1 MTNKK
6 LNDLSTF
13 FFIKES
19 LKPYKWYFLVVF
31 ICYFLSG
38 FHGTIQSMITK
49 IIIDNV
55 ALPEIHGVESNVII
69 PSGFFILEFQLFLL
83 LRRLINYI
91 TYKVYPKLNND
102 IISHAFE
109 YIHRHPAAYFNN
121 KLSGTI
127 ASDIN
132 ILNENIIVI
141 KENAL
146 SIVSTLV
153 LILSSLICMY
163 IIHPLFSLG
172 LLCFMISFVSI
183 NIFFSKKINFLTDDF
198 VQCKSSLQGNIVDSI
213 SNSQSVRLFAQKKY
227 EMSYMNILLNKLGDA
242 FQKRWKCLM
251 NMWFIQMLFILF
263 FFSFTLYILN
273 TLNNQGL
280 LKAGDFA
287 LILGLTLYMNDSL
300 GNLTSQIETINSAY
314 GSCSHSLK
322 NIYEPVTLLDIP
334 NASELIVK
342 KSRIVFD
349 NVKFCYP
356 GSNIKF
362 DYGSLIIEP
371 GTKVGLVGYSGS
383 GKSTFINLLLRFYA
397 LDQGKIL
404 IDNHNISSVTKYS
417 LYNNFALIP
426 QDPFLFHR
434 SIFENIKYGNS
445 NADQPMI
452 IEAAKKAGAHEFI
465 MSLPQGYDTLVGERG
480 VKLSGG
486 QRQRIA
492 IARAIVRNPMI
503 IIMDEATSQ
512 IDSITETNIQYN
524 LNNIT
529 KDKTAIIIS
538 HRLSTLL
545 KMDRILV
552 FDQGKIVQDGT
563 HEILIKKIGLYKTLW
578 EAQVGSFFVDS
589 KKG

>member
-1 MTNKK
+1 MTNEK
-6 LNDLSTF
+6 LKTPSTF

-19 LKPYKWYFLVVF
+19 LKPYKWYFLVIF

-38 FHGTIQSMITK
+38 FHGTIQSLITK
-49 IIIDNV
+49 IIVDNV
-55 ALPEIHGVESNVII
+55 AFAGINGVESNVVI
-69 PSGFFILEFQLFLL
+69 PSVLFILEFQLFLL
-83 LRRLINYI
+83 LRRITNYM
-91 TYKVYPKLNND
+91 TWKVYPKLNNN

-141 KENAL
+141 QENVL
-146 SIVSTLV
+146 SIISALV
-153 LILSSLICMY
+153 LIVSSLVCMY
-163 IIHPLFSLG
+163 VIHPLFSLG
-172 LLCFMISFVSI
+172 LLCFMIYFVSI
-183 NIFFSKKINFLTDDF
+183 NIFFSKKINFLTDSY

-213 SNSQSVRLFAQKKY
+213 SNSQSVRLFAQKQY
-227 EMSYMNILLNKLGDA
+227 EISHVNILLHKLGHA

-273 TLNNQGL
+273 TLSNQGL

-287 LILGLTLYMNDSL
+287 LILGLTLFMNDSL
-300 GNLTSQIETINSAY
+300 GGLTSQIETINSAY

-334 NASELIVK
+334 NASELVIARG
-342 KSRIVFD
+342 RIIFD
-349 NVKFCYP
+349 KVNFCYP
-356 GSNIKF
+356 DSNIKF

-404 IDNHNISSVTKYS
+404 IDNHDISAVTKSS

-426 QDPFLFHR
+426 QDPSLFHR

-445 NADQPMI
+445 NADKHMI

-465 MSLPQGYDTLVGERG
+465 MNLPQEYDTLVGERG
-480 VKLSGG
+480 IKLSGG

-492 IARAIVRNPMI
+492 IARALVRNPMI

-512 IDSITETNIQYN
+512 LDSITETDIQYN
-524 LNNIT
+524 LSNIT
-529 KDKTAIIIS
+529 KNKTAIIIS

-552 FDQGKIVQDGT
+552 FDQGKIVQDGK
-563 HEILIKKIGLYKTLW
+563 HEELVKKPGLYKTLW
-578 EAQVGSFFVDS
+578 KTQVGSFFVEN
-589 KKG
+589 